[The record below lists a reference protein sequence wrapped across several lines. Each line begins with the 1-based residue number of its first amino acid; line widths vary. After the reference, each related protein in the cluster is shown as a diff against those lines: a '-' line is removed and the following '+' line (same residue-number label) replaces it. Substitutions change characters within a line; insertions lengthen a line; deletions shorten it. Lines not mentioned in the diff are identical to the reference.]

1 MPEIHVKDLLGT
13 TYTWKNVTSSDTIAD
28 LKKWLHDKHYSNLRT
43 DEMRI
48 IANGQI
54 PADDENALF
63 VIGDGGTAHMIMRL
77 RGGEA
82 TTGGRR
88 KRRKKRRTRRRRGKT
103 RTRKRRRRKKTQR
116 RRRRRR
122 R

>member
-1 MPEIHVKDLLGT
+1 MPEIHVKDILGKI
-13 TYTWKNVTSSDTIAD
+13 YTWKDVTGSDTIGD
-28 LKKWLHDKHYSNLRT
+28 LKKWLHDKHYGNLGT

-48 IANGQI
+48 IVHGQI
-54 PADDENALF
+54 PADDESALF
-63 VIGDGGTAHMIMRL
+63 MIGDGGTAHLVMRI